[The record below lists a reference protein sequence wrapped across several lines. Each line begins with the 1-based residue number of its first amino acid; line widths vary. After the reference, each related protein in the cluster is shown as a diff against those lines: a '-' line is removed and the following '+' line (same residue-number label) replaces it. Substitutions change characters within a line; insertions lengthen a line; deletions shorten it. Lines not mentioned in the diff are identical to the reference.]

1 MDEVFKYAAKA
12 KTRSRSDLN
21 CTSMFRLSKYP
32 LLLLLLYIPY
42 CHAYLRFDKSG
53 SDCNLE
59 GPNQSDA
66 CNENELL
73 YRQKPELSLVAEDQD
88 DRSYGKLSE
97 ESLMFGTP
105 QQILGDGKRGTAK
118 AVTEMITYMNTIA
131 KNRMSSCHN
140 TDKLCCLWASRGD
153 CRRGDTLFMTKS
165 CGPCCKSCEL
175 GDIEDN
181 VVNDEV
187 IPTKVITPDYE
198 KNSYGNFDAFIDELL
213 EEQEVNALD
222 YPLLSVRSKNYGVR
236 QAIEEDEEEGKDT
249 AVVVSEMINYMT
261 NLMTRIDSRDPQNK
275 ISFEQECRN
284 KKSLCCFWASIG
296 ECENTE
302 SENYMQENCGPC
314 CKSCDHGDFE
324 NDETYVQDEKL
335 LSSEISN
342 DFPKFSQAQA
352 IEDGG
357 ENALPATTRIK
368 TDNIGVQVVEVLDYS
383 LLSTQSEEYGVKQAI
398 EDGGEA
404 TSNAVQEMINYMENM
419 IADATTSDPKL
430 LEHLLDQCRNEEDLC
445 CFWASLGEC
454 ENTEETQGYMFEFC
468 GPCCKSCQL
477 AYDFKLLASQLSDD
491 SQKYGKSQVIENFG
505 EATSNAVQEMIDYM
519 DSMIAD
525 ATTSDPEFLEH
536 LLDQC
541 RNEEDLCCFW
551 ASIGE
556 CEKTDTQVYMY
567 EFCGPCCKACNL
579 EDLQAE
585 SHENDEDH

>member
-187 IPTKVITPDYE
+187 IPTKVISPDYDE
-198 KNSYGNFDAFIDELL
+198 NSYGNFDAFIDELL

-249 AVVVSEMINYMT
+249 AVIVSEMINYMT

-324 NDETYVQDEKL
+324 NDETYMQDEKL

-357 ENALPATTRIK
+357 EN
-368 TDNIGVQVVEVLDYS
+368 VEVLDYS

-398 EDGGEA
+398 EEDEDDSKDIAVVAKEMIKYMSDLKVDIDTRDPRSISLLLQECQNKNSLCCFWASIGECESPESEMYMQENCGPCCKYCDEEFKMLASQLSEDSQKYGIAQVIEDGGEA
-404 TSNAVQEMINYMENM
+404 TSNAVQEMINYMDNM
-419 IADATTSDPKL
+419 IA
-430 LEHLLDQCRNEEDLC
+430 N
-445 CFWASLGEC
+445 
-454 ENTEETQGYMFEFC
+454 
-468 GPCCKSCQL
+468 
-477 AYDFKLLASQLSDD
+477 
-491 SQKYGKSQVIENFG
+491 
-505 EATSNAVQEMIDYM
+505 
-519 DSMIAD
+519 